1 MGDNAVGKTSLFNEL
16 ITETF
21 EPNIISSLGLD
32 KRTLSKR
39 INTPKDGEK
48 KVDIYLFDTAGK
60 EQFRTISVSYLR
72 DLKGVLIIYDIT
84 NNESF
89 QNLEK

>member
-39 INTPKDGEK
+39 INTSKDGEK
-48 KVDIYLFDTAGK
+48 K
-60 EQFRTISVSYLR
+60 
-72 DLKGVLIIYDIT
+72 
-84 NNESF
+84 
-89 QNLEK
+89 